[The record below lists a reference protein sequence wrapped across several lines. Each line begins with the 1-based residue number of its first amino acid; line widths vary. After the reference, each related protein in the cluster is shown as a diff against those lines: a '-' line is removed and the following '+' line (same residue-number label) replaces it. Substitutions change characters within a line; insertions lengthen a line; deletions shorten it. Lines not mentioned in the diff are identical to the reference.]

1 MIGQRLIINTASRM
15 LFTFLPAISRGSG
28 MSVEALGRVIFARDM
43 TGLLG
48 PAVGGV
54 VRRAGAWRTMVWA
67 GVLGAVGML
76 LVPFGVVG
84 IVIGLVL
91 WGLCRTS
98 FIIALNSWLG
108 DAVAYERRARA
119 TGLVELTWAAAAL
132 IGLPLM
138 GVLIDAVGWWMAP
151 TILGLL
157 GLPFAALMARIE
169 SQAKVAATTTQHRSI
184 VMSRNTIFALVA
196 VALMTGA
203 AQFLLFTHG
212 LWLESTYDF
221 DPAQVGFAIVAVGA
235 AEAVASYGTSLITDR
250 LGKRN
255 GVIAGTVV
263 LAAALAGFSA
273 LPAPALFIGLGLLVI
288 AFLGFEFA
296 IVSSIAMVSELE
308 PEGRS
313 AAIGRSV
320 GLSTVA
326 RAGVSLLCGWLY
338 DVVSFRT
345 IMLLATAT
353 AVAAIILL
361 LGFVVEPAG
370 TENAS
375 DPAAA

>member
-1 MIGQRLIINTASRM
+1 M
-15 LFTFLPAISRGSG
+15 LFTFLPAIARGSG
-28 MSVEALGRVIFARDM
+28 LSVEALGRVIFARDM

-48 PAVGGV
+48 PAAGGV
-54 VRRAGAWRTMVWA
+54 VRRVGPWRTMVWA
-67 GVLGAVGML
+67 GVLGAIGML

-84 IVIGLVL
+84 IAIGLVL

-98 FIIALNSWLG
+98 FIIGLNSWLG
-108 DAVAYERRARA
+108 DAVAYERRGRA
-119 TGLVELTWAAAAL
+119 TGLIELTWAAAAL
-132 IGLPLM
+132 IGLPAM
-138 GVLIDAVGWWMAP
+138 GVLIDQVGWWMAP
-151 TILGLL
+151 TLLGIL
-157 GLPFAALMARIE
+157 GLPFAFLMARIE
-169 SQAKVAATTTQHRSI
+169 SEASVGPATAGQRSI
-184 VMSRNTIFALVA
+184 TLSRNSIVALVA
-196 VALMTGA
+196 LALMTGA

-255 GVIAGTVV
+255 GVIAGTTV
-263 LAAALAGFSA
+263 LALALAGFAA
-273 LPAPALFIGLGLLVI
+273 LPAPQLVIGLGLLVL

-313 AAIGRSV
+313 TVIGRSV
-320 GLSTVA
+320 GLSTIA

-338 DVVSFRT
+338 ETVSFRT

-353 AVAAIILL
+353 AVAAIVLL
-361 LGFVVEPAG
+361 IAFVVEPTGAVSG
-370 TENAS
+370 EPHNDS
-375 DPAAA
+375 DPAPQ